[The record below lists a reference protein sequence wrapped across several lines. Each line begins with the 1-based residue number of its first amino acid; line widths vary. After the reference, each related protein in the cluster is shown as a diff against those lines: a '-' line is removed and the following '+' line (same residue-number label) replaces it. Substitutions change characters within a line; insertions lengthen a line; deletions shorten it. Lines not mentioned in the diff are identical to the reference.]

1 MTEFKP
7 ITCPTCLMPG
17 YPVRGRNDTALFS
30 HPGRHFPC
38 RVMDPARVQEYR
50 RLALYT
56 DRSPL

>member
-1 MTEFKP
+1 MKP

-17 YPVRGRNDTALFS
+17 YPVRGRNDTALFN

-50 RLALYT
+50 RLAIYAEE
-56 DRSPL
+56 RG